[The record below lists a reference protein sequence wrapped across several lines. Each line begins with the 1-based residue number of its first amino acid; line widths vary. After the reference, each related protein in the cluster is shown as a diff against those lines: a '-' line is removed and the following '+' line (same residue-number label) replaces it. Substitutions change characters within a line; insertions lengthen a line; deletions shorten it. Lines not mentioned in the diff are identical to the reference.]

1 MTLGNENVLRLYVSK
16 NHISAHVCL
25 CNRPTQLD
33 SFHDRSTFSPP
44 EPRQRG
50 MKNGCCKPARALP
63 GRRRSELLRLLS
75 SPVTE
80 RERSFSRFSSV
91 FSTSDFHTTA
101 KVVNQSQSIEREK
114 IITGGRL
121 PALGKSLDEPR
132 RHWHFAGVC
141 IVVCKSIPRRL

>member
-1 MTLGNENVLRLYVSK
+1 MTCVSVLK
-16 NHISAHVCL
+16 NHISAYVYL
-25 CNRPTQLD
+25 CNRSTQLA
-33 SFHDRSTFSPP
+33 STHDRSIFSSP
-44 EPRQRG
+44 EPRQSR

-63 GRRRSELLRLLS
+63 ARSGSELLRLLS

-101 KVVNQSQSIEREK
+101 KVFNQSQSIEREK